1 MMTSAQEQLV
11 ERALRA
17 AFGTATYD
25 DATPVAGGMS
35 SALILRMV
43 VAGRAYLVRVG
54 GSPHADAARE
64 MASVR
69 AAAEAGLAP
78 KVWYASVEDRTMIT
92 DFIERQP
99 FSPDVGLQIAALI
112 ARLQT
117 HPPYER
123 VLHQVDIA
131 TAMIG
136 RYREALGGAED
147 VFAAFSEVA
156 AAYPR
161 DAVVAC
167 HNDLKAANIVFDGV
181 RPWFVDW
188 EAAFSNDRYADLAN
202 AASFFCTDEHAFVSA
217 YLGAPADPVHHAR
230 FFLMRFVVHVSY
242 VAFVGLLAARGGA
255 GPQPTPAFRTFHD
268 GLIDGSIDLVSA
280 ERKQDYAN
288 VHLAA
293 ARDAIASPR
302 FAESLAIV
310 RDVIATC

>member
-1 MMTSAQEQLV
+1 MTDAQRLLV
-11 ERALRA
+11 ERALHA
-17 AFGTATYD
+17 AFGTTTYD

-35 SALILRMV
+35 GALILRMV

-54 GSPHADAARE
+54 GSPHADAATE
-64 MASVR
+64 MANVR
-69 AAAEAGLAP
+69 SAADAGIAP

-92 DFIERQP
+92 DFIERRP
-99 FSPDVGLQIAALI
+99 VSSEAGVQIAALI

-117 HPPYER
+117 LPPYAR
-123 VLHQVDIA
+123 ALHQIDFTSGFVA
-131 TAMIG
+131 
-136 RYREALGGAED
+136 RYREAKLGGDAED
-147 VFAAFSEVA
+147 VFAAFAEVA

-202 AASFFCTDEHAFVSA
+202 SASFFCTDEDLFLAA
-217 YLGAPADPVHHAR
+217 YLGAPAGPEHRAR
-230 FFLMRFVVHVSY
+230 FLLMRFVVHVSY

-255 GPQPTPAFRTFHD
+255 GPQPTPAFRAFHD
-268 GLIDGSIDLVSA
+268 GLIDGSIDLITA
-280 ERKQDYAN
+280 ERKQQYAN

-293 ARDAIASPR
+293 AREILESSR
-302 FAESLAIV
+302 FAESL
-310 RDVIATC
+310 RRLPS